1 MYEKIY
7 MYAKVDTGGKMTAIE
22 QEAERLKL
30 LDPIRKEN
38 RIGTGR
44 QALMEAVHDPN
55 FPMPTLREAFDN
67 LSDEERKAGLLI
79 GKLLGAKGNQQV
91 EDAFAWFSLEHND
104 GVPITDFS
112 KTLALTSAIQTIVG
126 PNPDGYR
133 VLRQVLVKLNTK

>member
-1 MYEKIY
+1 
-7 MYAKVDTGGKMTAIE
+7 MTAM
-22 QEAERLKL
+22 QAEAERLKL
-30 LDPIRKEN
+30 LDPIRSEN

-44 QALMEAVHDPN
+44 QALMEAVHDPS

-91 EDAFAWFSLEHND
+91 EDAFAWFSVEHNN
-104 GVPITDFS
+104 GEPLTDFS

-126 PNPDGYR
+126 PSPDGYR
-133 VLRQVLVKLNTK
+133 VLRQVLVKLNTQ